1 MSKFVH
7 IAARYVIPAGLGNSG
22 LRLAFDIEAGGLVDD
37 ATKLHCVVIADLD
50 SDQSDAY
57 GPDQIAAAL
66 EHLARA
72 DYLTGHNICG
82 YDLPLLRRLH
92 NCTPTPG
99 CTIVDTLV
107 AGRLILPHLDDLD
120 AQATAMGDPAMGKL
134 RGRYS
139 LEAWGLRLGIPKTG
153 TDIEDWSTWTPEMQ
167 ERCVGD
173 VTICKALWRF
183 LQPVGYSRQ
192 ALELEHRAATICS
205 RITADGV
212 PFDLNAAKRLHE
224 EWAARHSALGA
235 QLLQQFPGTNLNSR
249 MQIGALLEARGW
261 VPERRTEKTKQPKI
275 DDELLETIPEAY
287 PEFGGLAEYML
298 LGRRLAQLTNGDKAW
313 CKHIDADGRIHG
325 GLVHIGTPHS
335 RAKHLNP
342 NLAQVPNPKKGKP
355 FGTECRALFRPN
367 NDWVFVAADQTS
379 LQDRGFAHY
388 LHPFDGGAYAQAF
401 LAGEDTH
408 WKTAAALDLIT
419 KGAERNKQNKVH
431 TSIREGG
438 KRFRYA
444 FLYGCQATTAGR
456 IIYDAARAAHQI
468 DGTNSLLQQFFG
480 SSARPNEAA
489 LRRVGGRARERFLS
503 ATPGLQNLLERL
515 ENHASE
521 RGWLPGLDGRRVPV
535 RALRSALNFI
545 VTSSEAVI
553 CKRWLVRTYDELCA
567 RFRYGWDG
575 DVVITLW
582 VHDELVCCCRPEIAE
597 EVGRIM
603 VHHAKEPGEFYQ
615 FKVPLDAEYKIG
627 CSWAGEPLD
636 QHTDVKAETD
646 KEGPAKSAATDN
658 EHTGSNGAAA
668 NPDPDRG
675 AAR

>member
-342 NLAQVPNPKKGKP
+342 NLAQVPNRRRASRSAPNAGRCSDPITTGYSLPPTRPRCKTGVSHITYTPSMAARMHRHSSPERTRIGKP
-355 FGTECRALFRPN
+355 QP
-367 NDWVFVAADQTS
+367 
-379 LQDRGFAHY
+379 
-388 LHPFDGGAYAQAF
+388 P
-401 LAGEDTH
+401 
-408 WKTAAALDLIT
+408 
-419 KGAERNKQNKVH
+419 
-431 TSIREGG
+431 SI
-438 KRFRYA
+438 
-444 FLYGCQATTAGR
+444 
-456 IIYDAARAAHQI
+456 
-468 DGTNSLLQQFFG
+468 
-480 SSARPNEAA
+480 
-489 LRRVGGRARERFLS
+489 
-503 ATPGLQNLLERL
+503 
-515 ENHASE
+515 
-521 RGWLPGLDGRRVPV
+521 
-535 RALRSALNFI
+535 
-545 VTSSEAVI
+545 
-553 CKRWLVRTYDELCA
+553 
-567 RFRYGWDG
+567 
-575 DVVITLW
+575 
-582 VHDELVCCCRPEIAE
+582 
-597 EVGRIM
+597 
-603 VHHAKEPGEFYQ
+603 
-615 FKVPLDAEYKIG
+615 
-627 CSWAGEPLD
+627 
-636 QHTDVKAETD
+636 
-646 KEGPAKSAATDN
+646 
-658 EHTGSNGAAA
+658 
-668 NPDPDRG
+668 
-675 AAR
+675 